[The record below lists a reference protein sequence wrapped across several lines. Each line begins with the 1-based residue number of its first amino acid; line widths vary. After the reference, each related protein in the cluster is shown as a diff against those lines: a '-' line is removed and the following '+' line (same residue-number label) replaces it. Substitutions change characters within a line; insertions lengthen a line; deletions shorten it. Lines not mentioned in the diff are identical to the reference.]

1 MSSAT
6 SSFAQKAPR
15 TKYLLVVESK
25 EKEGFGYDAA
35 VTLPSSL
42 VIPQTLFTKT
52 DFDALGS
59 QGGDG
64 YSLVQSQL
72 YKDLG
77 RELVVYYDDV
87 IGSPHRN
94 VYRECQLV
102 NGPTT
107 EGVDATPLD
116 SRVFIKVFSARGRG
130 IYVARTG

>member
-1 MSSAT
+1 MSSAIAKI
-6 SSFAQKAPR
+6 AQKASR

-42 VIPQTLFTKT
+42 AIPHTLFTKT

-64 YSLVQSQL
+64 YSLVQGEL

-94 VYRECQLV
+94 VYRECQLM
-102 NGPTT
+102 NGPAT
-107 EGVDATPLD
+107 EGIDGVDAD
-116 SRVFIKVFSARGRG
+116 VRVFIKVFSAKGYG